1 MVDGMIAA
9 LLVVLALFS
18 VNIRAADIILN
29 EYNAV
34 DSNDFLGGGDASADA
49 NGGRSC
55 DSYFGRVRGS
65 TVATDLV
72 EDRFPRPIGIWWL
85 APAWRR

>member
-1 MVDGMIAA
+1 MVDGRIAA
-9 LLVVLALFS
+9 LLVVLALS
-18 VNIRAADIILN
+18 PLNVRAADIILN

-34 DSNDFLGGGDASADA
+34 GSNGFLGGGGASADA

-72 EDRFPRPIGIWWL
+72 EDRFLRPIGIWWP
-85 APAWRR
+85 APAWRQ